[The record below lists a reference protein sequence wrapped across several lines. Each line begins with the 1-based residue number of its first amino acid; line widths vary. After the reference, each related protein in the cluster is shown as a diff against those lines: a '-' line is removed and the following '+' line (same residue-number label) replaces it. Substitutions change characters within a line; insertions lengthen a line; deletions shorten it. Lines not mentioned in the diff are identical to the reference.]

1 MTVIF
6 IQTKLNATEQN
17 RTKQNRRRSMEFH
30 WNSGGITNEKKEG
43 TMMIMHIDKLSRH
56 MAAIELNELSLDFD
70 GFNYLIIYGKH
81 VNGGFIAIPNI
92 GLCAEASGD
101 PGDTFYNSEKL
112 QIAGLPKDH
121 ADTIAHAI
129 KVFAEVT
136 GEEEKDGKA

>member
-1 MTVIF
+1 
-6 IQTKLNATEQN
+6 
-17 RTKQNRRRSMEFH
+17 
-30 WNSGGITNEKKEG
+30 
-43 TMMIMHIDKLSRH
+43 MIMDINKVSRH
-56 MAAIELNELSLDFD
+56 MASAELDELSLNFD
-70 GFNYLIIYGKH
+70 GLNYLVIYGSH
-81 VNGGFIAIPNI
+81 VNGGFIAIPNACI
-92 GLCAEASGD
+92 CVEASGD